1 VLVKSELL
9 YQVKAGEPYFDGKLG
24 RWEDLEGWYV
34 VAPGNVRDY
43 LVWRAKE
50 KAREDREDVPE

>member
-1 VLVKSELL
+1 MIF
-9 YQVKAGEPYFDGKLG
+9 QVRGGQPYFNDKVGK
-24 RWEDLEGWYV
+24 WPDLEGWYV

-50 KAREDREDVPE
+50 KARGERGDVPE